1 MYSLLPDIIENER
14 GRKSASGGAQ
24 VNLQDNAIQEKINPN
39 NTEEAC
45 LERDFCEPDDIY
57 DGEISLGT
65 KPGVPAEYESICKH
79 EAQLQAKETSLQE
92 ALNEISKLKSRNN
105 RLETAMM
112 ETRKNAYEAEEKA
125 RMKGQDLTIAK
136 KAIINNNAQI
146 TNLEHRNTELY
157 MMLSDTLEKLDKTH
171 DELSMWKAKYA
182 DDYKEAVRLGNLNSK
197 LGADLFFQM
206 TQLEVIIANACGRF
220 FFGLQDKELK
230 RRAVMNLPLDLA
242 CRTMQLDLFE
252 SSKDQYANDVGPVEK
267 WTAVGGLRLAIE
279 APTMNAET
287 DELTR
292 VLNSEMEKLPH
303 VMDQETR
310 VVDESG
316 YHKPTTPEKSIPE
329 TNLGSDSEETS
340 LSSPIGKSNSEA
352 GRSDSA
358 TSNELEQGSSMCE
371 DSNAEMV
378 FVPEVE
384 ASSNDE
390 GEKLRSLLG
399 YNPNPEEPF
408 YPQYEKASDLPASTE
423 IVEDENLP
431 APKRYNPELEGL
443 LDSQEPQ
450 SPSEAM
456 ESPLRICYE
465 SDMGPE
471 IQWLL
476 GYNPEP
482 EEAFYPQY
490 SQNQG
495 HDEEQTSTTEP
506 YNEPIFDMEPEN
518 NATAAITLDSDP
530 LAVDVSFADTS
541 KDFKNEI
548 VMRIGEDTAST
559 DSTELEQK
567 SETISE
573 TIFTPQIEESS
584 PAATTPATRSSSI
597 DITFTNTSQPF
608 KAGAKPRMTRSQR
621 REAAVKAQAEAMVA
635 EQKAK
640 DRIREEERGKLSR
653 QERRAAERKAWK
665 AALKEPRRNIVRF

>member
-14 GRKSASGGAQ
+14 GRKSASGGAK

-136 KAIINNNAQI
+136 KAIINNNSQI

-252 SSKDQYANDVGPVEK
+252 SSKDQYANDDVPVEK
-267 WTAVGGLRLAIE
+267 WTAFGGLRLAIE
-279 APTMNAET
+279 APTMKDET
-287 DELTR
+287 DELSR
-292 VLNSEMEKLPH
+292 GLNSEMEKLPH
-303 VMDQETR
+303 VMDQETC

-329 TNLGSDSEETS
+329 TNLGSNSEETS

-371 DSNAEMV
+371 DSNAGLV

-384 ASSNDE
+384 ASSNDD

-408 YPQYEKASDLPASTE
+408 YPQYEKASDLAVSSE
-423 IVEDENLP
+423 SVEETF
-431 APKRYNPELEGL
+431 EL
-443 LDSQEPQ
+443 QEPQ
-450 SPSEAM
+450 SPSGTTEWPI
-456 ESPLRICYE
+456 STCYE
-465 SDMGPE
+465 STTGPE
-471 IQWLL
+471 VQWLL

-490 SQNQG
+490 SQ
-495 HDEEQTSTTEP
+495 HDEEEGNSASPTPIHQVQESTSATLPEK
-506 YNEPIFDMEPEN
+506 EPIFDIKPEN
-518 NATAAITLDSDP
+518 HATAAIMADSSP
-530 LAVDVSFADTS
+530 LAVDVSFADIS
-541 KDFKNEI
+541 EDF
-548 VMRIGEDTAST
+548 TAST

-567 SETISE
+567 ETTSQTSEATP
-573 TIFTPQIEESS
+573 IFTPQIEESS
-584 PAATTPATRSSSI
+584 PAATTPASRSSSI

-635 EQKAK
+635 EQKAE
-640 DRIREEERGKLSR
+640 DRIREEEGGKLSR